1 MYDKILVPV
10 DGSPTATLGLDE
22 AIKLAK
28 LTGAAIRLLNV
39 VDLWAL
45 AMTPEAGIGA
55 TPDLLTLLKESGRAV
70 LADAK
75 LRVEAAGV
83 HADTVLAD
91 SLGGRVFELIIDEA
105 ARWGADLIVIGT
117 HGRRGVGRL
126 VLGSDAE
133 QVVRLSPV
141 PVLLVR
147 AKEPPAGPAAP
158 R

>member
-1 MYDKILVPV
+1 MYEKILVPV
-10 DGSPTATLGLDE
+10 DGSPTSELGLDE
-22 AIKLAK
+22 AVKLAK
-28 LTGAAIRLLNV
+28 LTGARIRLLNV

-55 TPDLLTLLKESGRAV
+55 TPDLLALLKENGRIT
-70 LADAK
+70 LSEAK
-75 LRVEAAGV
+75 ARVEAAGV
-83 HADTVLAD
+83 QADTTLAD

-147 AKEPPAGPAAP
+147 SKAPAAP

>member
-1 MYDKILVPV
+1 MYEKILVPV
-10 DGSPTATLGLDE
+10 DGSPISTLGLDE

-28 LTGAAIRLLNV
+28 LTGASIRLLNV
-39 VDLWAL
+39 VDLWTL
-45 AMTPEAGIGA
+45 AMTPEASMGVA
-55 TPDLLTLLKESGRAV
+55 PDLLTLLKEGGRIT
-70 LADAK
+70 LSEAK
-75 LRVEAAGV
+75 ARVEASGV
-83 HADTVLAD
+83 HADTILAD
-91 SLGGRVFELIIDEA
+91 SLSGRVFELIIDEA

-147 AKEPPAGPAAP
+147 AKEPRHASAAP